1 MNIRDIEA
9 RLGIPR
15 ASVRYYEKEG
25 LLHPRRGSNNY
36 RDYSQEDLE
45 TLQKIRLLRELDMPI
60 ETIRAVQAGEVP
72 LPGALERQ
80 AALLESE
87 SSRLDHARAVCRAMA
102 ADRVTYAALEPARY
116 EGLSLPGQAAPSN
129 QVFPLPEKPRRPPA
143 EGAQWAFDPWQ
154 RYWARTF
161 DLALTG
167 LAAWAALTLGFRVST
182 IGMPRWLLQTVS
194 IALSWGILLVLEPLL
209 LCTWGTTPGKWLLGL
224 ELRNKHGKKLGFLQ
238 GLRRT
243 WDVLFAGY
251 GLEIPIFSWYCLYW
265 SYRDCRENKP
275 MTCDR
280 EAENLYY
287 SKSSEWGLR
296 AAASVVLALL
306 LIPVRMECSVQ
317 ALRPP
322 NRGEV
327 TAAEFAE
334 NVSEVSRMLDRS
346 LWVDEEGFRLSKQ
359 TVRILIDGVHGSE
372 DEDDWEE
379 RRYGEPYED
388 EPAYTLELDGD
399 GFVTAVCMEQEGG
412 FSGGDA
418 DWVFLPL
425 EDARILTM
433 AFRGAWC
440 SGREMLRGPA
450 VEALEQ
456 DPAEWTGQP
465 VREGAFTLTLSL
477 EQEGYDSG
485 VYLIPQK
492 GAEEGHYRFSLRL
505 ERTE

>member
-1 MNIRDIEA
+1 MNIREIEEQ
-9 RLGIPR
+9 LGIPR

-36 RDYSQEDLE
+36 RDYSEEDAAALR
-45 TLQKIRLLRELDMPI
+45 KIKLLRQLDMPI
-60 ETIRAVQAGEVP
+60 ETIRAVQAGEVS
-72 LPGALERQ
+72 LTGALERQ
-80 AALLESE
+80 AALLDNESVK
-87 SSRLDHARAVCRAMA
+87 LDRARTVCRAMA
-102 ADRVTYAALEPARY
+102 ADHVTYAALEPARY
-116 EGLSLPGQAAPSN
+116 EGLSLPGQASP
-129 QVFPLPEKPRRPPA
+129 PPEKPKRPPV
-143 EGAQWAFDPWQ
+143 EGAQWALDPWQ

-167 LAAWAALTLGFRVST
+167 LAAWAALTLGFRVSM

-224 ELRNKHGKKLGFLQ
+224 ELRNRQGKKLGFLQ

-243 WDVLFAGY
+243 WGVLFTGY
-251 GLEIPIFSWYCLYW
+251 GLEIPIFCWYCLYRG
-265 SYRDCRENKP
+265 YKECRENKP
-275 MTCDR
+275 MSYDW
-280 EAENLYY
+280 EAGNLYY

-296 AAASVVLALL
+296 AAASVALALL

-317 ALRPP
+317 SLRPP

-334 NVSEVSRMLDRS
+334 NVSEVSRMLGRS

-359 TVRILIDGVHGSE
+359 TVRVLINGVHGSG

-379 RRYGEPYED
+379 RRYGEPYGD
-388 EPAYTLELDGD
+388 DPAYTLELDGD
-399 GFVTAVCMEQEGG
+399 GFITAVCMEQEGG

-425 EDARILTM
+425 EDARIITI

-456 DPAEWTGQP
+456 APAEWTGRP

-477 EQEGYDSG
+477 EQEGYDAG
-485 VYLIPQK
+485 GGYLIPQE
-492 GAEEGHYRFSLRL
+492 GAEEGRYRFSLRL